1 MPFVC
6 LGGGGEGFFTDRK
19 IALSSP
25 SPFVPDEKERALSL
39 EKARL
44 AQGLANGSPRP
55 LPFPL
60 PSPKTIT
67 PLISGTVSATRK
79 RKRRKSGEGRVLS
92 TNTVPMF
99 SDIRTKRK
107 VFHTRKNLYGEDV
120 LTRLC

>member
-25 SPFVPDEKERALSL
+25 NPFVPDEKERALSL

-55 LPFPL
+55 LPFPPL
-60 PSPKTIT
+60 PRRRLRLLSLELYQPLGKERGGKAGRDEYSQQIPFLCSPT
-67 PLISGTVSATRK
+67 
-79 RKRRKSGEGRVLS
+79 
-92 TNTVPMF
+92 
-99 SDIRTKRK
+99 
-107 VFHTRKNLYGEDV
+107 
-120 LTRLC
+120 